1 MFKRIS
7 LTAKLG
13 FGFGFVILVSLATGI
28 IAVTSMNRFG
38 TCAATLSQ
46 DYVPEVTMANNM
58 ERNTFSMLLEMRG
71 YDYTDNT
78 LFLDE
83 AGKYLANIKQD
94 IKDAVNHGL
103 PQLKEGAEKAEQSV
117 LEYERLTGE
126 TVVITGELE
135 KERKVADESGLQYMR
150 VCRTFLESQKVAM
163 QGEIIAGLEGDQ
175 LEQRLNRI
183 ALVTDIIGLGHQVV
197 TGTWKAQFNR
207 DPKSLTETLAIF
219 DQVNDKLTALKKICD
234 FEGDLKKIEE
244 SRSAMLTFK
253 EANAKLAEK
262 WLAREEVARQRT
274 ILAKSIV
281 EQAKNIAG
289 TGLGDMTRAAE
300 NTSRT
305 ISASSNFISG
315 GIIFG
320 LLFSM
325 AIAGFIVKSVTM
337 SIKQVIGALGFS
349 AEQVNASADQV
360 SSASQQLAEG
370 ASEQAASLEESSAS
384 LEEMASMT
392 RQSAD
397 NAGKADNLMR
407 ESQTVVQGGVEAMK
421 RMSDAIA
428 KIKTS
433 ADETAKIIKTID
445 EIAFQTN
452 LLALNAAV
460 EAARA
465 GEAGMGFAVVAEE
478 VRNLAQRSAEAA
490 KNTAGLIEGAT
501 KNAEAGVHVTSEV
514 AKALSAIQESAGKVA
529 TLVAEI
535 AAASKE
541 QAQGIDQVNTAVAEM
556 DKVVQQNA
564 AGAEKSAG
572 ASEQLSAQAQELN
585 ELVRQLTEIVG
596 GRTDS
601 HVEVHD
607 QQQLCLPAGA
617 IKPL

>member
-7 LTAKLG
+7 LVAKLG
-13 FGFGFVILVSLATGI
+13 FGFGFVILVSIATGS

-46 DYVPEVTMANNM
+46 DYVPEVTVANNM
-58 ERNTFSMLLEMRG
+58 ERNTFSMLLAMRG
-71 YDYTDNT
+71 YEYTDNA

-83 AGKYLANIKQD
+83 ARKHLDNVKQD

-103 PQLKEGAEKAEQSV
+103 PQLKEGAEKAEQGV

-126 TVVITGELE
+126 TVVLIGELE
-135 KERKVADESGLQYMR
+135 KERKVADESSLQYMR
-150 VCRTFLESQKVAM
+150 VCHTFLESQKEAM

-183 ALVTDIIGLGHQVV
+183 ALVTDVIDLGNQVV

-207 DPKSLTETLAIF
+207 DPKTLIETLAIF
-219 DQVNDKLTALKKICD
+219 DKVDDKLNALKKICD

-244 SRSAMLTFK
+244 TRSAMLTFK
-253 EANAKLAEK
+253 AANTKLAEK
-262 WLAREEVARQRT
+262 WLAREEAATKRT
-274 ILAKSIV
+274 VLAKSII
-281 EQAKNIAG
+281 EQAKNIAVM
-289 TGLGDMTRAAE
+289 GLGDMTRAAE
-300 NTSRT
+300 TTTST
-305 ISASSNFISG
+305 ISVSSQFISA

-325 AIAGFIVKSVTM
+325 AIALVIVR
-337 SIKQVIGALGFS
+337 SITKPIKRVIDALDLN
-349 AEQVNASADQV
+349 AEQVNSSSNQV
-360 SSASQQLAEG
+360 SSASRQLAQG
-370 ASEQAASLEESSAS
+370 ASKQAARLEESSTS

-407 ESQTVVQGGVEAMK
+407 ESQSTVKGGIAAME

-428 KIKTS
+428 RIKTS
-433 ADETAKIIKTID
+433 ADKTAKIIKTID

-465 GEAGMGFAVVAEE
+465 GEAGKGFAVVAEE
-478 VRNLAQRSAEAA
+478 VRNLALRSAEAA
-490 KNTAGLIEGAT
+490 KNTADLIEGAT
-501 KNAEAGVHVTSEV
+501 QNAEAGVNVTSEV

-541 QAQGIDQVNTAVAEM
+541 QAQGIEQVNAAVSEM

-564 AGAEKSAG
+564 ASAKESAG
-572 ASEQLSAQAQELN
+572 ASEELYTQAQELN
-585 ELVRQLTEIVG
+585 ALVTQLMEIVG
-596 GRTDS
+596 GRNAS
-601 HVEVHD
+601 HATVQE
-607 QQQLCLPAGA
+607 QRQLLLPANGN
-617 IKPL
+617 

>member
-7 LTAKLG
+7 LVAKLG
-13 FGFGFVILVSLATGI
+13 FGFGFVILVSIATGS

-46 DYVPEVTMANNM
+46 DYVPEVTVVNNM

-71 YDYTDNT
+71 YEYTDNA

-83 AGKYLANIKQD
+83 ARKYIDNVKQD

-103 PQLKEGAEKAEQSV
+103 PQLKEGAEKAEQGM
-117 LEYERLTGE
+117 LEYERLIGE
-126 TVVITGELE
+126 TVVLIGELE
-135 KERKVADESGLQYMR
+135 KERKVAEESSLQYMM
-150 VCRTFLESQKVAM
+150 VCHTFLESQKEAM

-183 ALVTDIIGLGHQVV
+183 ALVTDIIDLGNQVV

-207 DPKSLTETLAIF
+207 DPKSLIETLAIF
-219 DQVNDKLTALKKICD
+219 AKADDKLNALKKICD

-244 SRSAMLTFK
+244 TRSAMLTFK
-253 EANAKLAEK
+253 GANAKLAEK
-262 WLAREEVARQRT
+262 WLAREEAVKQRT
-274 ILAKSIV
+274 VLAKSII
-281 EQAKNIAG
+281 EQAKNIAVM
-289 TGLGDMTRAAE
+289 GLGDMTRATE
-300 NTSRT
+300 TISRT
-305 ISASSNFISG
+305 ISVSSQLISV

-320 LLFSM
+320 LLFPM
-325 AIAGFIVKSVTM
+325 VIAVVIVRNITRP
-337 SIKQVIGALGFS
+337 IKQVIGALGFS

-397 NAGKADNLMR
+397 NADKADNLMR
-407 ESQTVVQGGVEAMK
+407 ESQSNVQGGVDAMR
-421 RMSDAIA
+421 RMSDAIE

-433 ADETAKIIKTID
+433 ASETAKIIKTID

-490 KNTAGLIEGAT
+490 KNTACLIEGAT
-501 KNAEAGVHVTSEV
+501 KNAEAGVNVTSEV

-541 QAQGIDQVNTAVAEM
+541 QAQGIDQVNTAVSEM

-585 ELVRQLTEIVG
+585 ALVTQLMEIVG
-596 GRTDS
+596 GGNDS

-607 QQQLCLPAGA
+607 QQQLCLSVSE
-617 IKPL
+617 K

>member
-1 MFKRIS
+1 MFNKRIS
-7 LTAKLG
+7 LVAKLG
-13 FGFGFVILVSLATGI
+13 FGFGFVILVSIATGI
-28 IAVTSMNRFG
+28 IAVTNMNRFG

-46 DYVPEVTMANNM
+46 DYVPEVTVANNM
-58 ERNTFSMLLEMRG
+58 ERNTFSMLLAMRG
-71 YDYTDNT
+71 YEYTDNT

-83 AGKYLANIKQD
+83 ARKYLVNLKQD

-103 PQLKEGAEKAEQSV
+103 PQLKEGAEKAEQGV

-126 TVVITGELE
+126 TVVLIGELE
-135 KERKVADESGLQYMR
+135 KERKVADESSLQYMR
-150 VCRTFLESQKVAM
+150 VCHTFLESQKEAM

-183 ALVTDIIGLGHQVV
+183 ALVTDVIDLGNQVV

-207 DPKSLTETLAIF
+207 DPKTLIETLAIF
-219 DQVNDKLTALKKICD
+219 DKVDDKLNALKKICD

-244 SRSAMLTFK
+244 TRSAMLTFK
-253 EANAKLAEK
+253 AANAKLAEK
-262 WLAREEVARQRT
+262 WLAREEAATKRT
-274 ILAKSIV
+274 VLAKSII
-281 EQAKNIAG
+281 EQAKNIAVM
-289 TGLGDMTRAAE
+289 GLGDMTRAAE
-300 NTSRT
+300 TTTST
-305 ISASSNFISG
+305 ISVSSQFISA

-325 AIAGFIVKSVTM
+325 AIAVVIVR
-337 SIKQVIGALGFS
+337 SITKPIKRVIDALDLN
-349 AEQVNASADQV
+349 AEQVNSSSNQV
-360 SSASQQLAEG
+360 SSASRQLAQG
-370 ASEQAASLEESSAS
+370 ASKQAARLEESSTS

-407 ESQTVVQGGVEAMK
+407 ESQSTVKGGIAAME
-421 RMSDAIA
+421 RMSDAIDR
-428 KIKTS
+428 IKTS
-433 ADETAKIIKTID
+433 ADKTAKIIKTID

-465 GEAGMGFAVVAEE
+465 GEAGKGFAVVAEE
-478 VRNLAQRSAEAA
+478 VRNLALRSAEAA
-490 KNTAGLIEGAT
+490 KNTADLIEGAT
-501 KNAEAGVHVTSEV
+501 KNAEAGVNVTSEV

-541 QAQGIDQVNTAVAEM
+541 QAQGIEQVNAAVSEM

-564 AGAEKSAG
+564 ASAKESAG
-572 ASEQLSAQAQELN
+572 ASEELYTQAQELN
-585 ELVRQLTEIVG
+585 ALVTQLMEIVG
-596 GRTDS
+596 GRNAS
-601 HVEVHD
+601 HATVQE
-607 QQQLCLPAGA
+607 QRQLLLPANGN
-617 IKPL
+617 